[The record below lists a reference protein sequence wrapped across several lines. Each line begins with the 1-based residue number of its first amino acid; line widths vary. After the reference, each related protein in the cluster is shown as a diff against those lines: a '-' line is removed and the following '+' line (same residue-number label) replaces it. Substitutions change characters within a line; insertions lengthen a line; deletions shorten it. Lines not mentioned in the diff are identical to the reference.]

1 VGIFIAKWF
10 TLQVAAVVLALLLI
24 WITNL
29 ILPAVVG
36 ALLIT
41 GIRNFFNLRDETA

>member
-1 VGIFIAKWF
+1 MQTAE
-10 TLQVAAVVLALLLI
+10 VVLALLLI

-29 ILPAVVG
+29 ILPAIIG

-41 GIRNFFNLRDETA
+41 GIRNFFNLRNETS